1 MEKSEYTDIQALSI
15 VLVAGASLEKLQS
28 CLDHLYK
35 SVLEQQCEVIIV
47 ETIPNSDITAWLAEQ
62 SGMLTLFSHQPLHYA
77 QACNKGLE
85 MATHNHMIVLSDHVR
100 VGKDSINNLCLVP
113 SAGQYEK
120 NVLVHVDV
128 REQHSELSPIQPF
141 DASMEFFLITKDV
154 IETNGGFDEQFHT
167 PRLMALDFLTRAHH
181 NGIYAIPYT
190 DPHSVKT
197 TDTIHMLSD
206 LLNADREA
214 FHLKWNKQAEQQ
226 YMDLALFNIITSICP
241 TEDKMRVLA
250 LGTSEP
256 FHSEWLHH
264 QHAVLSQIHD
274 RANDKVQLE
283 SQIDPL
289 HPYDMILVHDA
300 VQQVDNIKEYFSQMS
315 SYLKQDGQMI
325 VTVSN
330 AMEVANVDRLL
341 KGNWSYQGE
350 NVDAPLTR
358 SFTLDDI
365 KHFVMDQGFD
375 VIRTY
380 GILGLSVHSDL
391 TRTIMNAVDPQLKEQ
406 LVYRDYILILQQSKL
421 SAVFEHIDPTTWYE
435 QVASYPDHLLMDHI
449 HYKQA
454 SERKFEF
461 YNTLGV
467 LFFENGEFERV
478 LPYFQAA
485 LQMEPHN
492 KELIFNISYFLISI
506 GDYDTAIK
514 YFADLRELDLD
525 MFDHFM
531 SLLYKELDDA
541 LQQVN
546 DLPTVSIIVRT
557 KNRRDLLE
565 RCLESINRQLY
576 KQIEVVVIN
585 DGGEDVEDML
595 QQVNYPY
602 QYERHEQSVGR
613 AAALNK
619 GILLASGTYIN
630 ILDDDD
636 LMYPNHVALLMSE
649 VIFNQQRVVYSNALL
664 RREFKQDDT
673 WKTKAK
679 SLRYAQDFDYELLRQ
694 ANYIP
699 VLTALF
705 EKDLAVQIGGAN
717 EEYHVLEDWDFW
729 IRLSDL
735 SDFYHINEVTSE
747 YSQRES
753 SDNATQ
759 TDWHLFGD
767 VRDKIYQQLN
777 GSL

>member
-1 MEKSEYTDIQALSI
+1 MENTDIQALSI
-15 VLVAGASLEKLQS
+15 VLVAGASLEKLQL
-28 CLDHLYK
+28 CVDQLYNNM
-35 SVLEQQCEVIIV
+35 LEQHSELIIV

-62 SGMLTLFSHQPLHYA
+62 SGVLTLFSHQPLNYA

-85 MATHNHMIVLSDHVR
+85 MATHQHSIVLSDHVR
-100 VGKDSINNLCLVP
+100 IGKDSINNLCLVP
-113 SAGQYEK
+113 SAGPYEDR
-120 NVLVHVDV
+120 VLIHVDV
-128 REQHSELSPIQPF
+128 RELHSELSPIQPF
-141 DASMEFFLITKDV
+141 EASMEFFMITKDV
-154 IETNGGFDEQFHT
+154 IEKNGNFDEQFNT

-181 NGIYAIPYT
+181 NGIYAISYS
-190 DPHSVKT
+190 DPHAVKT
-197 TDTIHMLSD
+197 TDTIYMLSD
-206 LLNADREA
+206 LLNADRER
-214 FHLKWNKQAEQQ
+214 FNLKWDKHAEQQ
-226 YMDLALFNIITSICP
+226 YIDLALLHAGTS
-241 TEDKMRVLA
+241 TRLMDDKLRVLA
-250 LGTSEP
+250 LGTSEQWNA
-256 FHSEWLHH
+256 EWLRY
-264 QHAVLSQIHD
+264 QHTVLSNIND
-274 RANDKVQLE
+274 RPNGEIQME
-283 SQIDPL
+283 SQVDSL
-289 HPYDMILVHDA
+289 HPYDVILIHDA
-300 VQQVDNIKEYFSQMS
+300 LHQVENIKEYFSQMS
-315 SYLKQDGQMI
+315 SYLKQNGQMI

-341 KGNWSYQGE
+341 KGNWSYKGE
-350 NVDAPLTR
+350 NIDAPLTR
-358 SFTLDDI
+358 SFTLDDM

-380 GILGLSVHSDL
+380 GIPGLSLQSDL
-391 TRTIMNAVDPQLKEQ
+391 TRTIMNTVDPQLKEQ
-406 LVYRDYILILQQSKL
+406 LVYRDYVLILQQSEL
-421 SAVFEHIDPTTWYE
+421 SDVFEHVDPTTWYE
-435 QVASYPDHLLMDHI
+435 QVVSYPDHLLMDHI
-449 HYKQA
+449 HYKQT
-454 SERKFEF
+454 SERKFEL

-467 LFFENGEFERV
+467 LFFENGQFERV

-485 LQMEPHN
+485 LQIEPHN

-514 YFADLRELDLD
+514 YVADLRELDLD

-541 LQQVN
+541 LQQIS

-595 QQVNYPY
+595 QQVHYPY

-636 LMYPNHVALLMSE
+636 LMYPNHIALLMSE

-679 SLRYAQDFDYELLRQ
+679 SLRYAQDFDHEMLRQ
-694 ANYIP
+694 SNYIP

-705 EKDLAVQIGGAN
+705 EKELAVQIGGAN